1 MVSVD
6 SFGATWRLGAGSIL
20 FRWAGMVNN
29 PKQQDV
35 PAFYSPL
42 THDEHAQLGRIAVL
56 WGQVE
61 MFVENLLTAVFGI
74 TPELRARLFS
84 DKPIGAKLD
93 LLSSFTKDMP
103 KGEAAKAVAAF
114 LSLAHE
120 VKSERNQC
128 FHGVWGFRV
137 RAKQQEIEAAAQHQ
151 RDPAKPFRASNLPR
165 LERKLCQL
173 SHLGI
178 LALAALG
185 QMERLIG
192 AYPLFHGDPPVEE
205 WSSEWRKRHYA
216 DRHTLDRRSKPRR
229 LPFLEQP
236 LE

>member
-1 MVSVD
+1 MVK
-6 SFGATWRLGAGSIL
+6 
-20 FRWAGMVNN
+20 N
-29 PKQQDV
+29 PRQQDV

-61 MFVENLLTAVFGI
+61 MFVENLLTAVLGI
-74 TPELRARLFS
+74 APELRARLFN
-84 DKPIGAKLD
+84 DKPVGAKLD
-93 LLSSFTKDMP
+93 VLSSFVKDMP
-103 KGEAAKAVAAF
+103 DGEAARAVAAF

-137 RAKQQEIEAAAQHQ
+137 RVKQQKIEAAAQHQ
-151 RDPAKPFRASNLPR
+151 RSPERPFRADNLPR

-173 SHLGI
+173 SHLGM
-178 LALAALG
+178 LALEALG
-185 QMERLIG
+185 QMERLEG
-192 AYPLFHGDPPVEE
+192 AYPLFHGDPPIEA
-205 WSSEWRKRHYA
+205 WFSEWRARHYA
-216 DRHTLDRRSKPRR
+216 DRHTLDRKWKPGR